1 MSKNNFFDF
10 NFQSLKTFLIKDLK
24 IEEKKISM
32 RSKQIWQSIYK
43 KGSFEIKNLSTLPVD
58 LRSKLGDLI
67 SLERPQIKKTQTSN
81 DGTIKWLIKL
91 FDGNEVECVYIPEET
106 RATLCISSQVGCTL
120 NCRFCHTGTQRLVKN
135 LSFAEIVNQVMIAK
149 EKLNDWGD
157 HKKITNIVLMGMG
170 EPFYNYDNVKTAVE
184 ILKDKEG
191 LNYGSKKITV
201 STAGIANKI
210 PDAAKEIGTYLAISL
225 HAPSDDIREMI
236 MPINKKFKIKD
247 LIKQC
252 KYYSSIIKEKIT
264 LEYVML
270 RNVNDDLKCAKQLV
284 RLMAQFP
291 CKVNLIEF
299 NTWPGVQYL
308 PTKRENIEKFGNIIQ
323 EAGYVATI
331 RRSRGQ
337 DILGACGQ
345 LRTESAK
352 NKGIFIKNISN
363 ITK

>member
-1 MSKNNFFDF
+1 MMNHKNFFEF
-10 NFQSLKTFLIKDLK
+10 NFQSLKLFLSQGLK

-32 RSKQIWQSIYK
+32 RSKQIWQSVYK
-43 KGSFEIKNLSTLPVD
+43 KGSFEIDSLTTFPLE
-58 LRSKLGDLI
+58 LRSKLNSLI
-67 SLERPQIKKTQTSN
+67 TLERPKILKTQTST

-91 FDGNEVECVYIPEET
+91 FDNNEVECVYIPEKT

-135 LSFAEIVNQVMIAK
+135 LSFAEIINQVMIAK
-149 EKLNDWGD
+149 EQLNDWGEQ
-157 HKKITNIVLMGMG
+157 KKITNIVLMGMG

-184 ILKDKEG
+184 ILRDKEG

-210 PDAAKEIGTYLAISL
+210 SKAAEEIGTYLALSL
-225 HAPSDDIREMI
+225 HAPTDDIREMI

-247 LIKQC
+247 LIEQC
-252 KYYSSIIKEKIT
+252 KYYSSVVKEKIT

-270 RNVNDDLKCAKQLV
+270 RGVNDSVECARLLV

-299 NTWPGVQYL
+299 NPWPGVQYL
-308 PTKRENIEKFGNIIQ
+308 PTERNEIEKFGKVVQ
-323 EAGYVATI
+323 DAGYVATI

-345 LRTESAK
+345 LRTESLK
-352 NKGIFIKNISN
+352 IK
-363 ITK
+363 

>member
-1 MSKNNFFDF
+1 
-10 NFQSLKTFLIKDLK
+10 
-24 IEEKKISM
+24 M
-32 RSKQIWQSIYK
+32 RSKQIWQSVYK
-43 KGSFEIKNLSTLPVD
+43 KGSFEINNLTTFPLE
-58 LRSKLGDLI
+58 LRSKLNSLI
-67 SLERPQIKKTQTSN
+67 SLKRPKIENKQTSS

-91 FDGNEVECVYIPEET
+91 FDGNEVECVYIPEKT

-149 EKLNDWGD
+149 EQLNDWD
-157 HKKITNIVLMGMG
+157 EKKKITNIVLMGMG
-170 EPFYNYDNVKTAVE
+170 EPFYNYDNVKMATE

-191 LNYGSKKITV
+191 LNYGPKKITV

-210 PDAAKEIGTYLAISL
+210 PDAAKEIGTYLALSL
-225 HAPSDDIREMI
+225 HAPTDDIREMI
-236 MPINKKFKIKD
+236 MPINKKFKIRD
-247 LIKQC
+247 LIEQC
-252 KYYSSIIKEKIT
+252 KYYSSVVKEKIT

-270 RNVNDDLKCAKQLV
+270 KGINDSVECAKQLI

-299 NTWPGVQYL
+299 NPWPGVQYL
-308 PTKRENIEKFGNIIQ
+308 PTERADMEKFGKIIQ

-345 LRTESAK
+345 LRTESLK
-352 NKGIFIKNISN
+352 IKQ
-363 ITK
+363 